1 MAHTYL
7 AHGPYFK
14 LHLTPLISNILQ
26 LYLMACNVLDFFL
39 CCALEY
45 CMFCVVLF
53 SLKSPVLQ
61 GNYYASFYFF
71 KLLLI
76 QLLSEIAH
84 HRCDNLP
91 HLLSIQGHCLH
102 DLLLSQDFFNL
113 LFFRYGSFLFLF
125 LLFLL
130 HLVHISIIVSDLT
143 FPSLSYLVNKIQ
155 RVNQNNF

>member
-14 LHLTPLISNILQ
+14 LHLTPLIPNILQ

-61 GNYYASFYFF
+61 GNYYVSFYFF
-71 KLLLI
+71 KLLFSFYQKQLI
-76 QLLSEIAH
+76 MDVITSPTSSVFRDTVFH
-84 HRCDNLP
+84 
-91 HLLSIQGHCLH
+91 G
-102 DLLLSQDFFNL
+102 LLLSQDFFNL
-113 LFFRYGSFLFLF
+113 LFFRHGSFSFSF
-125 LLFLL
+125 SS
-130 HLVHISIIVSDLT
+130 VLT
-143 FPSLSYLVNKIQ
+143 ASCTYFYYSQQFNFSKSQLSCL
-155 RVNQNNF
+155 